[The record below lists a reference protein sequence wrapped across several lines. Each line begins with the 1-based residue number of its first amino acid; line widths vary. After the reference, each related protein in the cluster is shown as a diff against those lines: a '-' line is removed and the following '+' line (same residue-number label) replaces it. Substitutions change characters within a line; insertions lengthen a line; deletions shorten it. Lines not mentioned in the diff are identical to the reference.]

1 MRCYGRCPLKNPTQP
16 KDPHIAATVQHAD
29 PHIRVKDV
37 ARAAEWYSRMLGL
50 TVEMAMPDK
59 KAPTFVRLGN
69 EAGVAMMI
77 SNGGDPMKGKP
88 PTKLVSQAISA
99 RKAQRVVDIY
109 YRVDTDIKK
118 LYSSV
123 KRKGAK
129 ISQELTEQPYGML
142 EFAMKD
148 PDGYT
153 VNVGQDV
160 S

>member
-1 MRCYGRCPLKNPTQP
+1 M
-16 KDPHIAATVQHAD
+16 AATVQHAD
-29 PHIRVKDV
+29 PHLRVKNV
-37 ARAAEWYSRMLGL
+37 ARSAEWYSRMLGL
-50 TVEMAMPDK
+50 KIEMAMPDK

-69 EAGVAMMI
+69 DAGAAMMI
-77 SNGGDPMKGKP
+77 SNGGDPMKGKA
-88 PTKLVSQAISA
+88 PTKTVAAAISA
-99 RKAQRVVDIY
+99 RKAQHVVDIY

-118 LYSSV
+118 LYTSV

-142 EFAMKD
+142 DFAMKD

-160 S
+160 T